1 MATEKGLKYPAYLG
15 LSSAEFARRVEALYE
30 LSSPCRLCPRKCG
43 VRRDQ
48 GEKGFCRTGLKP
60 WVASF
65 GPHFGEERE
74 LVGRFGSGTIFFTG
88 CNLGCVFCQNFTISQ
103 LGEGEEITVE
113 DLAKIMLRL
122 QDLGCHNI
130 NFVTPTHQAPMIVE
144 AVGLAREDGLE
155 IPLVWNCGGYESVE
169 ALKVLEGI
177 VDIYMPDFK
186 YGDNAVAAK
195 FSKAPDYFERAC
207 EALREM
213 HRQVGDLQVRNG
225 IAVRGLIVRHLV
237 LPFGLAGTERVLRF
251 IRDEI
256 SPDTYVNIMAQYYP
270 THRAWEFPELSR
282 RITSAEYREALAL
295 AQSLGLRRA
304 GPH

>member
-1 MATEKGLKYPAYLG
+1 MATEKGLKYPSYLA

-48 GEKGFCRTGLKP
+48 GEKGFCRTGLRP

-186 YGDNAVAAK
+186 YGDNAVAGK